1 MIKNPYK
8 FIGPLDPIE
17 DEMVCIPRAKEKEKV
32 IRGIING
39 DYWTILGPRQIGKT
53 TFLRQLMY
61 ELSVYHCIYFNFAVS
76 PKEDDKFY
84 EWITHLIIDTIPAAS
99 PVEVAEKWETF
110 GPELNFLNFLEKFQP
125 KEDKRVVFFFDDMEK
140 AHCVRSF
147 LHLWRKVF
155 HERYHRQELKK
166 YAVVITGK
174 VDLSSLTIGETSP
187 FNIAQKLELSN
198 FTEMESEE
206 LVNEPFEEYNIELE
220 PEAREKLI
228 SHVSGHP
235 QLLQHLCYMLIEPA
249 LESEEKR
256 KKPITREEVDH
267 AIQRIMIENTN
278 LKALEIEIKTNK
290 VLEDLTRQILEG
302 EDKDYMSYRDLS
314 ITGTGPIVQSGQYCA
329 IRNKIYEKM
338 MENVI
343 QTLEED
349 ELYVLSPLEKIPEGN
364 INFTTTIYLKE
375 MPHSFSSVEEEIKF
389 LKCLFDINAIKFQ
402 IRKNDVLLREVDL
415 NRTEKLIFCYLSYE
429 NYKASRD
436 GGSASLRK
444 YHLSSVPRN
453 NLKHEPEWSMFVD
466 TMNREGHISPIAKD
480 TLDSD
485 GTIRQA
491 IYSTRKKLENIGAGD
506 LIPRQ
511 KPGGGEGYWLKG
523 SVNFALREG
532 RNRLT

>member
-8 FIGPLDPIE
+8 FIGPLDPVE
-17 DEMVCIPRAKEKEKV
+17 DEMVCIPRTKEKEKV
-32 IRGIING
+32 VRGIING
-39 DYWTILGPRQIGKT
+39 DYWSILGPRQIGKT

-61 ELSVYHCIYFNFAVS
+61 ELSVYYCIYFNFAVS

-84 EWITHLIIDTIPAAS
+84 EWITHLIIDTIPAEAT
-99 PVEVAEKWETF
+99 VEVTEKWEAF

-125 KEDKRVVFFFDDMEK
+125 KENKRIVFFFDDMEK

-155 HERYHRQELKK
+155 HERYHRHELKK

-198 FTEMESEE
+198 FTEIESEE
-206 LVNEPFEEYNIELE
+206 LVNEPFEEYNIEFE
-220 PEAREKLI
+220 PEAKEKLI
-228 SHVSGHP
+228 SQVSGHP
-235 QLLQHLCYMLIEPA
+235 QLMQHLCYILIEPA

-256 KKPITREEVDH
+256 KKSITLEEVDN
-267 AIQRIMIENTN
+267 AIRRIMIENTN

-302 EDKDYMSYRDLS
+302 EDKDYMPYRDLS
-314 ITGTGPIVQSGQYCA
+314 ITGTGPIVQNGLYCA
-329 IRNKIYEKM
+329 IRNKIYEEM

-343 QTLEED
+343 QTLEDE
-349 ELYVLSPLEKIPEGN
+349 ELYVLSPVEKIKEGN
-364 INFTTTIYLKE
+364 ANFTTTIYLKE
-375 MPHSFSSVEEEIKF
+375 MPRPFSSVEEEIKF
-389 LKCLFDINAIKFQ
+389 LTCLFDINAIKFQ
-402 IRKNDVLLREVDL
+402 IRKDNVLLQKIDL

-429 NYKASRD
+429 NYKSNQA
-436 GGSASLRK
+436 GGSPSLRK
-444 YHLSSVPRN
+444 YHISSVPRN
-453 NLKHEPEWSMFVD
+453 NLKHEPEWIMFVD
-466 TMNREGHISPIAKD
+466 TMNQEGHISPISKD
-480 TLDSD
+480 SLDSD

-491 IYSTRKKLENIGAGD
+491 IYSTRKKLENIGAED

-523 SVNFALREG
+523 TVIFALLEMK
-532 RNRLT
+532 NRST